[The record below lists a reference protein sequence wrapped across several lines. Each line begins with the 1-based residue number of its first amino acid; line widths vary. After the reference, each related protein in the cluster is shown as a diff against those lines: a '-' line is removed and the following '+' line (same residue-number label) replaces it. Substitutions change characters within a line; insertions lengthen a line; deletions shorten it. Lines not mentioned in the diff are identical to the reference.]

1 MLMFQRFEAQRRF
14 TAWANAAHLFKT
26 PARDFIQRFRT
37 MLGFGLFRSP
47 GFAGGVSAAFLLPL
61 AARADAPDLA
71 AAGVAVTVVVAI
83 SAAALAAFAALAYAL
98 LPRAWPKPKRWVVAL
113 GLAPVGFAVLVLML
127 SGPGWLQQVI
137 AHWLLPAA
145 SS

>member
-1 MLMFQRFEAQRRF
+1 MPPAEPIHAASCAS
-14 TAWANAAHLFKT
+14 AWQAALAASKR
-26 PARDFIQRFRT
+26 PAPPCLTIVGMNRLARY
-37 MLGFGLFRSP
+37 RSLR
-47 GFAGGVSAAFLLPL
+47 FAGGVSAAFLLPL

-71 AAGVAVTVVVAI
+71 SAGVAVAVVVAI
-83 SAAALAAFAALAYAL
+83 SAAVLAAFAVLAYAL

-113 GLAPVGFAVLVLML
+113 SLAPAGFAVLVLVL

-137 AHWLLPAA
+137 AHWLLPSA

>member
-1 MLMFQRFEAQRRF
+1 MNRM
-14 TAWANAAHLFKT
+14 
-26 PARDFIQRFRT
+26 
-37 MLGFGLFRSP
+37 GLFRLP
-47 GFAGGVSAAFLLPL
+47 GSTWPASAALLLPS

-71 AAGVAVTVVVAI
+71 AAGVAVAVVVAL
-83 SAAALAAFAALAYAL
+83 SAAVLAAFAALAYAL

-113 GLAPVGFAVLVLML
+113 GVAPAGFAVLVLVL
-127 SGPGWLQQVI
+127 SGPGWLQQII

>member
-1 MLMFQRFEAQRRF
+1 MNRM
-14 TAWANAAHLFKT
+14 
-26 PARDFIQRFRT
+26 
-37 MLGFGLFRSP
+37 GLFRLP
-47 GFAGGVSAAFLLPL
+47 RLVRLASAAFLLPL

-71 AAGVAVTVVVAI
+71 SAGVAVAVVVAI
-83 SAAALAAFAALAYAL
+83 SAAVLAAFAGLAYAL

-113 GLAPVGFAVLVLML
+113 AIAPAGFAVLVLVL